1 MIKVGIVG
9 IGGMGAVH
17 YNNYLHIDGCEVV
30 AAVCRS
36 SRSKE
41 YAGKLNLNPYDDI
54 ESMVKSEEIDVID
67 ICTPTYLHK
76 KQVLESL
83 NKGKHV
89 IVEKPVALHKKDAVE
104 MFDLARRK
112 DLLIFVAQVVQFSK
126 ESEILRE
133 AVRSGKYGKALDG
146 YFERI
151 SGRPKWSREGWL
163 FDREKSGVIPFDLH
177 VHDLDLIISLFGKPQ
192 GFTCTCCG
200 RQEAGYKEAYRINY
214 AFENL
219 NITAEAAWYSSDYP
233 FKACW
238 RVYFER
244 GLIEND
250 GKNVVLYQPDEEPFY
265 YSQEEEVVI
274 PTDINLPATGMF
286 YRELS
291 HFISCIEKGIPSKR
305 ISYEQ
310 IITGVEIM
318 EEILKSEREYET
330 LMK

>member
-9 IGGMGAVH
+9 IGRMGTVH
-17 YNNYLHIDGCEVV
+17 YNNYLQIDGCEVV
-30 AAVCRS
+30 AIVCRS
-36 SRSKE
+36 EQSKE
-41 YAGKLNLNPYDDI
+41 NARKLNLTPYDDI

-89 IVEKPVALHKKDAVE
+89 IVEKPIALHKKDAVE

-112 DLLIFVAQVVQFSK
+112 NLLMFVAQVVQFSK
-126 ESEILRE
+126 ESDILRE
-133 AVRSGKYGKALDG
+133 AVKSGNYGKPLDG

-151 SGRPKWSREGWL
+151 SGRPQWAKEGWL
-163 FDREKSGVIPFDLH
+163 FDKEKSGVIPFDLH

-192 GFTCTCCG
+192 GFTYKSCG
-200 RQEAGYKEAYRINY
+200 SSEVNYKEEYRINY

-219 NITAEAAWYSSDYP
+219 NVIAEAAWFNSNYP
-233 FKACW
+233 FRASW

-250 GKNVVLYQPDEEPFY
+250 GKRVVLYQPDKEPLY
-265 YSQEEEVVI
+265 YNLKEEVEM
-274 PTDINLPATGMF
+274 PTGINLPVTGMF
-286 YRELS
+286 YNQLS
-291 HFISCIEKGIPSKR
+291 HFISCIEKGIPSDR
-305 ISYEQ
+305 VGCDQ
-310 IITGVEIM
+310 IIAGVEIM
-318 EEILKSEREYET
+318 EEILKSEE
-330 LMK
+330 

>member
-1 MIKVGIVG
+1 MKTPFVTREQLVEITKKYPTPFHIYDEKGIREN
-9 IGGMGAVH
+9 A
-17 YNNYLHIDGCEVV
+17 
-30 AAVCRS
+30 R
-36 SRSKE
+36 
-41 YAGKLNLNPYDDI
+41 KLNLTPYDDI

-83 NKGKHV
+83 NQGKHV
-89 IVEKPVALHKKDAVE
+89 IVEKPVALHSKDAVE

-112 DLLIFVAQVVQFSK
+112 NLLIFVAQVVQFSR

-133 AVRSGKYGKALDG
+133 AVKGGKYGKPLDG

-151 SGRPKWSREGWL
+151 SGRPQWTKDGWI
-163 FDREKSGVIPFDLH
+163 FDKEKSGVLPFDLH
-177 VHDLDLIISLFGKPQ
+177 VHDLDLIISLFGKPKH
-192 GFTCTCCG
+192 FNFTCCG
-200 RQEAGYKEAYRINY
+200 RQGVGYKEEYRINY
-214 AFENL
+214 AFESL
-219 NITAEAAWYSSDYP
+219 NITAEAAWYSSNYP
-233 FKACW
+233 FRARW

-265 YSQEEEVVI
+265 YHLEEAVTV
-274 PTDINLPATGMF
+274 PTGINLPATGMF

-291 HFISCIEKGIPSKR
+291 HFISCIEKGIQSNLVG
-305 ISYEQ
+305 YEQ

-318 EEILKSEREYET
+318 EEILKSSS
-330 LMK
+330 L